1 MKKFFSL
8 ILLITLLTALVSAA
22 SAAPPAQEGQ
32 EYIVSADDWLSKL
45 AEKYLGNVLAYPA
58 IVEATNNKHAE
69 DASFAVITN
78 PNLIEP
84 GWKLWIPSAEEAAAY
99 MGGAVPAGIKVA
111 VIGKSVHPYWAN
123 VEKGVQD
130 AAVKLGV
137 QADFFV
143 PTREDVA
150 AQISTMEGYIAQGYD
165 GIAVAPSDP
174 KAMEATIK
182 AAMDAG
188 IPVITLD
195 TDAPESVRLAYVG
208 TSNKAAGVVAGQE
221 MAKLLPEGGKVA
233 FGTGSLT
240 ALNSLERMEGFRE
253 GMGAAITVVEPVNN
267 DKEDSATALELANAT
282 LVANPDLA
290 GAFGVYA
297 YNGPAWAQ
305 AVKEQNKAGQVKIV
319 CFDATDEHI
328 GFLKEGVIDVL
339 VAQRE
344 YFQGYKSVEL
354 LTLMAQKGIEAG
366 MAEYGV
372 PADKVVDTGVDVV
385 TLANLAEYDAT
396 LTQLGIPHTW
406 SAGPAAVKVAVIGK
420 SVHPYWANV
429 EKGVQDAAVK
439 LGVQADFFVP
449 TREDVAAQIST
460 MEGYIA
466 QGYDGIAVAPSDPK
480 AMEATIKAAMDA
492 GIPVITLDTDA
503 PESVRLAY
511 VGTSNKAAG
520 VVAGQ
525 EMAKLLPEGGKV
537 AFGTGSLTALNSLE
551 RMEGFREGMGAAIT
565 VVEPVNNDKED
576 SATALELANA
586 TLVAN
591 PDLAGAFGVYAYNGP
606 AWAQAVKEQNKAG
619 QVKIVCFDATDEHI
633 GFLKEGVIDVLVAQR
648 EYFQGYKSVELLTLM
663 AQKGIEAGMAEYG
676 VPADKVVDTGVDVV
690 TLANLAE
697 YDATLTQLGIPHTW
711 TP

>member
-1 MKKFFSL
+1 VAQREYFQGYKSVE
-8 ILLITLLTALVSAA
+8 LLTLMAQKGIEAGMAEYGVPADKIVDTGVDVVTLDGLADYDATLTSLGIPHTWT
-22 SAAPPAQEGQ
+22 PPA
-32 EYIVSADDWLSKL
+32 
-45 AEKYLGNVLAYPA
+45 
-58 IVEATNNKHAE
+58 
-69 DASFAVITN
+69 
-78 PNLIEP
+78 
-84 GWKLWIPSAEEAAAY
+84 AAA
-99 MGGAVPAGIKVA
+99 IKVA

-130 AAVKLGV
+130 AGAKLGV

-143 PTREDVA
+143 PTKEDVA

-221 MAKLLPEGGKVA
+221 MAKLLPDGGKVA

-253 GMGAAITVVEPVNN
+253 GMGAKITVIEPVNN

-297 YNGPAWAQ
+297 YNGPAWAK
-305 AVKEQNKAGQVKIV
+305 AVKEQGKVGEVKIV

-328 GFLKEGVIDVL
+328 EFLKEGVIDVL

-372 PADKVVDTGVDVV
+372 PADKIVDTGVDVV
-385 TLANLAEYDAT
+385 TLDGLADYDANL
-396 LTQLGIPHTW
+396 
-406 SAGPAAVKVAVIGK
+406 
-420 SVHPYWANV
+420 
-429 EKGVQDAAVK
+429 
-439 LGVQADFFVP
+439 
-449 TREDVAAQIST
+449 
-460 MEGYIA
+460 
-466 QGYDGIAVAPSDPK
+466 
-480 AMEATIKAAMDA
+480 
-492 GIPVITLDTDA
+492 
-503 PESVRLAY
+503 
-511 VGTSNKAAG
+511 TS
-520 VVAGQ
+520 
-525 EMAKLLPEGGKV
+525 
-537 AFGTGSLTALNSLE
+537 
-551 RMEGFREGMGAAIT
+551 
-565 VVEPVNNDKED
+565 
-576 SATALELANA
+576 
-586 TLVAN
+586 
-591 PDLAGAFGVYAYNGP
+591 
-606 AWAQAVKEQNKAG
+606 
-619 QVKIVCFDATDEHI
+619 
-633 GFLKEGVIDVLVAQR
+633 
-648 EYFQGYKSVELLTLM
+648 
-663 AQKGIEAGMAEYG
+663 
-676 VPADKVVDTGVDVV
+676 
-690 TLANLAE
+690 
-697 YDATLTQLGIPHTW
+697 LGIPHTW